1 MSALPSTAQ
10 PPSYYSSWTP
20 LLHMPPWLQSHRQGI
35 SMPGTTVPQANTTAS
50 INRPHLQVALST
62 IATTPRWR
70 LIKRKFSS
78 SPTVH
83 HGALS
88 LFEFDLSI
96 ALPSLQLLLACKPR
110 MPFLTKKAFPRLLSV
125 PKKKFRR
132 RPQKESNLRSPNL
145 THFLEMF
152 DSICWTLV
160 GLYVCFVFQFLMV
173 LAFHVYIH
181 HRSSTSDIDILIK
194 PAISSGASL

>member
-1 MSALPSTAQ
+1 VTAHKKEVS
-10 PPSYYSSWTP
+10 P
-20 LLHMPPWLQSHRQGI
+20 
-35 SMPGTTVPQANTTAS
+35 
-50 INRPHLQVALST
+50 
-62 IATTPRWR
+62 
-70 LIKRKFSS
+70 

-88 LFEFDLSI
+88 PFEFDLSI
-96 ALPSLQLLLACKPR
+96 ALSSLRLLLASKPR
-110 MPFLTKKAFPRLLSV
+110 MPFLTEQAFPRLLDV

-132 RPQKESNLRSPNL
+132 RPQEESHLMSPNL

-181 HRSSTSDIDILIK
+181 RCSSTSDIDILIK
-194 PAISSGASL
+194 PAISPGDFPLILFSNLGTRFLLRGVDCNTPGVY